1 MQVAS
6 EDGEKG
12 RQRPIRVNPLF
23 GATDPVAGAKTVLP
37 RHRLPDDPMAPTT
50 VARLIR
56 DELMLD
62 GNPRLNLATFVT
74 TWMEPE
80 AHALMGDTA
89 DRNFIDRDQ
98 YPATSD
104 MERRCVAML
113 AHLWNAPDPGSPVRR
128 ACSAGWR
135 SSADGS
141 TATATAT
148 PPAHGPTW

>member
-1 MQVAS
+1 MAS
-6 EDGEKG
+6 EGEKG
-12 RQRPIRVNPLF
+12 RQRPLWVNPLF
-23 GATDPVAGAKTVLP
+23 GATDPVSGAKTVLP
-37 RHRLPDDPMAPTT
+37 RHRLPDSPMTPTT
-50 VARLIR
+50 AARLIR

-89 DRNFIDRDQ
+89 DKNFIDRDE

-113 AHLWNAPDPGSPVRR
+113 AHLWNASDPDAPVGTSTIGSSE
-128 ACSAGWR
+128 A
-135 SSADGS
+135 
-141 TATATAT
+141 
-148 PPAHGPTW
+148 